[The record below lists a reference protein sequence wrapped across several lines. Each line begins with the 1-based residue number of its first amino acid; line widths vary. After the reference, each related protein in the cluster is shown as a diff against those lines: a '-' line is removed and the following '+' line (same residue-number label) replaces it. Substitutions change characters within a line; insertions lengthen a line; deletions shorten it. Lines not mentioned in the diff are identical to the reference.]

1 MDSPR
6 SLFRKDTF
14 TVGSSKEPV
23 VSAAPIN
30 REISTQTPFYGSD
43 LQAARS
49 VDSSEPPRNAQRGM
63 YKPRR
68 EKSLFGLS
76 LYTAGTLLTFLRSS
90 DAKQIM
96 FQITFSGREGSGLG
110 FGDNFVKEI
119 E

>member
-6 SLFRKDTF
+6 SLFRNDTF
-14 TVGSSKEPV
+14 TVGGSKEPV

-63 YKPRR
+63 YKPLCER
-68 EKSLFGLS
+68 SLFGFCFLF
-76 LYTAGTLLTFLRSS
+76 TARTLLTFLRSS
-90 DAKQIM
+90 DARKIM
-96 FQITFSGREGSGLG
+96 FQVTFSGREGRVWISG
-110 FGDNFVKEI
+110 
-119 E
+119 